1 MSFADRTSGGKR
13 PRDRSSAAREA
24 GFNPVN
30 PRRLSGSYDSGMT
43 RAPVLAVVLCGVAF
57 AGSPSSWTPELS
69 MKVQEVSDVVPSPN
83 GEWVVHAQ
91 TRAVMEEE
99 KSEMLT
105 HLFLARAD
113 GSRRFQLTQGDKSCT
128 SPSFSPDSQFVYFLS
143 ERSAEEGKR
152 NIWRIRMDGG
162 EAERLTDW
170 QGSLGVYKVSPN
182 GKWVA
187 FTGREKDEEKE
198 QAKKEKRDFR
208 VIDAKPENHGL
219 WILPAEADQEGK
231 REPKQVFEAGYHVQR
246 FDWSPDS
253 QRIAF
258 ELRPTTQ
265 VDDWTRADISEVEVA
280 TGTVRKLADTPAA
293 EASPLYSPDGKYL
306 VYQRTP
312 EVARWASEGSIVLLP
327 REGGEPK
334 PLAPTKD
341 QHFSSVYLLGWS
353 RDSKS
358 VIFSEPWGTRYVV
371 YKAGTDGS
379 LATVYQPEGTLGSP
393 GVNSTGTQLGFM
405 RESPDEPQEAYV
417 MPLEGGAARQ
427 VSDAHG
433 EMALP
438 PVGKTEVDSLEVPRR
453 PRGRGPAHLSRGL
466 RGGPPLPAGAQHPRR
481 PHGGLPRHLH
491 RHAQPLPDRRLCRPR
506 ASPSCAPTRAARAA
520 TARSSGFANYDDWGG
535 GDYQDIMAGVDHVI
549 EMGVA
554 DPERMAVMGW
564 SYGGYMT
571 PGSRRTRTAS
581 APPSAERRHQPL
593 EFHRHG
599 RYPRSFLPDYFSGE
613 PWEQFE
619 AFEKHSPMRY
629 VKGQHAHADPARR
642 GRRTRPDDSGLRAL
656 QRAAAAGRRDQDGRL
671 PAPPARPD
679 RAQVR
684 PRHRQAARRLGR
696 AAPSVRG
703 GESRDRAAGGS
714 PRAAPAGCRGRG
726 AASFCAER
734 FFGRRCGLGRLLPRL
749 GQTARGS
756 VPLQPA
762 GFRLRLCFLRSGVVA
777 WMGALFCLGSR
788 G

>member
-1 MSFADRTSGGKR
+1 M
-13 PRDRSSAAREA
+13 
-24 GFNPVN
+24 N

-83 GEWVVHAQ
+83 GEWVVYAQ

-99 KSEMLT
+99 KSETLT

-143 ERSAEEGKR
+143 ERNAEEGKR
-152 NIWRIRMDGG
+152 NIWRIRIDGG

-219 WILPAEADQEGK
+219 WILPAEADPEGK
-231 REPKQVFEAGYHVQR
+231 REPKQVFEAGYHVRR

-293 EASPLYSPDGKYL
+293 EASPLYSPDGKYV

-379 LATVYQPEGTLGSP
+379 LATVYQPDGTLGSP

-438 PVGKTEVDSLEVPRR
+438 PVGKTEAIRWKSKDGLEIEGLLTYPAGYEAGHSYPLVLVIHGGPAGVFTSTFAGNRSIYPIATFASKGWAVLR
-453 PRGRGPAHLSRGL
+453 ANPRG
-466 RGGPPLPAGAQHPRR
+466 
-481 PHGGLPRHLH
+481 
-491 RHAQPLPDRRLCRPR
+491 
-506 ASPSCAPTRAARAA
+506 
-520 TARSSGFANYDDWGG
+520 SSGYGKKFRFANYDDWGG
-535 GDYQDIMAGVDHVI
+535 GDYEDIMAGVDHVI

-554 DPERMAVMGW
+554 DPQRMVVMGW

-571 PGSRRTRTAS
+571 SWVLTHTNRFRAAAVGAGVTNLWSFTGTSDIPG
-581 APPSAERRHQPL
+581 
-593 EFHRHG
+593 
-599 RYPRSFLPDYFSGE
+599 FLPDYFGGE
-613 PWEQFE
+613 PWEVFE
-619 AFEKHSPMRY
+619 AFQKHSPMSY
-629 VKGQHAHADPARR
+629 VKGVKTPTLILHGEADVRVPTTQGYELYNALKRQGVETEMVVYPRTPHGPREPKFILDIARR
-642 GRRTRPDDSGLRAL
+642 
-656 QRAAAAGRRDQDGRL
+656 
-671 PAPPARPD
+671 
-679 RAQVR
+679 
-684 PRHRQAARRLGR
+684 H
-696 AAPSVRG
+696 
-703 GESRDRAAGGS
+703 
-714 PRAAPAGCRGRG
+714 
-726 AASFCAER
+726 
-734 FFGRRCGLGRLLPRL
+734 
-749 GQTARGS
+749 
-756 VPLQPA
+756 
-762 GFRLRLCFLRSGVVA
+762 VA
-777 WMGALFCLGSR
+777 WVEQHLP
-788 G
+788 